1 MRLDLNG
8 GNEEYEKNGEPPS
21 VSKALRRLRRRG
33 GLLSREL
40 CYAIEVANE
49 NPEGFRDYMQV
60 RLAKT
65 VRYMEQGNHV
75 VSVMASAAP
84 LLGLLGTVTGMV
96 STFEVI
102 TLYGNQ
108 NPVLM
113 ADGISEA
120 LISTQSG
127 LLVAFPLTLLKQ
139 RLDER
144 VEILR
149 QKMELGATVQKDMG
163 IEMGPLMDIVFI
175 LLIFFVVTSS
185 FTRETGVDVTKPQAQ
200 SASQLEK
207 ENLLIAITR
216 EGTIHMNERQ
226 VDLASLQDILKQSLA
241 KAPDREA
248 VVIADKGA
256 ETGVLVQVI
265 DMCNL
270 AGVKKVSIAAQAE

>member
-1 MRLDLNG
+1 MDFNV
-8 GNEEYEKNGEPPS
+8 P
-21 VSKALRRLRRRG
+21 RR
-33 GLLSREL
+33 
-40 CYAIEVANE
+40 
-49 NPEGFRDYMQV
+49 
-60 RLAKT
+60 K
-65 VRYMEQGNHV
+65 
-75 VSVMASAAP
+75 
-84 LLGLLGTVTGMV
+84 
-96 STFEVI
+96 
-102 TLYGNQ
+102 
-108 NPVLM
+108 
-113 ADGISEA
+113 
-120 LISTQSG
+120 
-127 LLVAFPLTLLKQ
+127 
-139 RLDER
+139 
-144 VEILR
+144 
-149 QKMELGATVQKDMG
+149 QKDMG

-175 LLIFFVVTSS
+175 LLIFFVATSS

-248 VVIADKGA
+248 VVIADKGS

>member
-1 MRLDLNG
+1 MEFNL
-8 GNEEYEKNGEPPS
+8 P
-21 VSKALRRLRRRG
+21 RR
-33 GLLSREL
+33 
-40 CYAIEVANE
+40 
-49 NPEGFRDYMQV
+49 
-60 RLAKT
+60 K
-65 VRYMEQGNHV
+65 
-75 VSVMASAAP
+75 
-84 LLGLLGTVTGMV
+84 
-96 STFEVI
+96 
-102 TLYGNQ
+102 
-108 NPVLM
+108 
-113 ADGISEA
+113 
-120 LISTQSG
+120 
-127 LLVAFPLTLLKQ
+127 
-139 RLDER
+139 
-144 VEILR
+144 
-149 QKMELGATVQKDMG
+149 QKDMG

-216 EGTIHMNERQ
+216 AGTIHMNERQ

-248 VVIADKGA
+248 VVIADKGS

>member
-1 MRLDLNG
+1 MEFNL
-8 GNEEYEKNGEPPS
+8 P
-21 VSKALRRLRRRG
+21 RR
-33 GLLSREL
+33 
-40 CYAIEVANE
+40 
-49 NPEGFRDYMQV
+49 
-60 RLAKT
+60 K
-65 VRYMEQGNHV
+65 
-75 VSVMASAAP
+75 
-84 LLGLLGTVTGMV
+84 
-96 STFEVI
+96 
-102 TLYGNQ
+102 
-108 NPVLM
+108 
-113 ADGISEA
+113 
-120 LISTQSG
+120 
-127 LLVAFPLTLLKQ
+127 
-139 RLDER
+139 
-144 VEILR
+144 
-149 QKMELGATVQKDMG
+149 QKDVG

-248 VVIADKGA
+248 VVIADTES

>member
-1 MRLDLNG
+1 MEFNL
-8 GNEEYEKNGEPPS
+8 P
-21 VSKALRRLRRRG
+21 RR
-33 GLLSREL
+33 
-40 CYAIEVANE
+40 
-49 NPEGFRDYMQV
+49 
-60 RLAKT
+60 K
-65 VRYMEQGNHV
+65 
-75 VSVMASAAP
+75 
-84 LLGLLGTVTGMV
+84 
-96 STFEVI
+96 
-102 TLYGNQ
+102 
-108 NPVLM
+108 
-113 ADGISEA
+113 
-120 LISTQSG
+120 
-127 LLVAFPLTLLKQ
+127 
-139 RLDER
+139 
-144 VEILR
+144 
-149 QKMELGATVQKDMG
+149 QKDMG
-163 IEMGPLMDIVFI
+163 VEMGPLMDIVFI

-248 VVIADKGA
+248 VVIADKGS

>member
-1 MRLDLNG
+1 
-8 GNEEYEKNGEPPS
+8 
-21 VSKALRRLRRRG
+21 
-33 GLLSREL
+33 
-40 CYAIEVANE
+40 
-49 NPEGFRDYMQV
+49 
-60 RLAKT
+60 
-65 VRYMEQGNHV
+65 
-75 VSVMASAAP
+75 
-84 LLGLLGTVTGMV
+84 
-96 STFEVI
+96 
-102 TLYGNQ
+102 
-108 NPVLM
+108 
-113 ADGISEA
+113 
-120 LISTQSG
+120 
-127 LLVAFPLTLLKQ
+127 
-139 RLDER
+139 
-144 VEILR
+144 
-149 QKMELGATVQKDMG
+149 MG

-248 VVIADKGA
+248 VVITDKGS

>member
-1 MRLDLNG
+1 MEFNL
-8 GNEEYEKNGEPPS
+8 P
-21 VSKALRRLRRRG
+21 RR
-33 GLLSREL
+33 
-40 CYAIEVANE
+40 
-49 NPEGFRDYMQV
+49 
-60 RLAKT
+60 K
-65 VRYMEQGNHV
+65 
-75 VSVMASAAP
+75 
-84 LLGLLGTVTGMV
+84 
-96 STFEVI
+96 
-102 TLYGNQ
+102 
-108 NPVLM
+108 
-113 ADGISEA
+113 
-120 LISTQSG
+120 
-127 LLVAFPLTLLKQ
+127 
-139 RLDER
+139 
-144 VEILR
+144 
-149 QKMELGATVQKDMG
+149 QKDMG

-248 VVIADKGA
+248 VVIADMGA

>member
-1 MRLDLNG
+1 MEFNL
-8 GNEEYEKNGEPPS
+8 P
-21 VSKALRRLRRRG
+21 RR
-33 GLLSREL
+33 
-40 CYAIEVANE
+40 
-49 NPEGFRDYMQV
+49 
-60 RLAKT
+60 K
-65 VRYMEQGNHV
+65 
-75 VSVMASAAP
+75 
-84 LLGLLGTVTGMV
+84 
-96 STFEVI
+96 
-102 TLYGNQ
+102 
-108 NPVLM
+108 
-113 ADGISEA
+113 
-120 LISTQSG
+120 
-127 LLVAFPLTLLKQ
+127 
-139 RLDER
+139 
-144 VEILR
+144 
-149 QKMELGATVQKDMG
+149 QKDMG

-241 KAPDREA
+241 KALDREA

>member
-1 MRLDLNG
+1 MKVCMEFNL
-8 GNEEYEKNGEPPS
+8 P
-21 VSKALRRLRRRG
+21 RR
-33 GLLSREL
+33 
-40 CYAIEVANE
+40 
-49 NPEGFRDYMQV
+49 
-60 RLAKT
+60 K
-65 VRYMEQGNHV
+65 
-75 VSVMASAAP
+75 
-84 LLGLLGTVTGMV
+84 
-96 STFEVI
+96 
-102 TLYGNQ
+102 
-108 NPVLM
+108 
-113 ADGISEA
+113 
-120 LISTQSG
+120 
-127 LLVAFPLTLLKQ
+127 
-139 RLDER
+139 
-144 VEILR
+144 
-149 QKMELGATVQKDMG
+149 QKDMG

-248 VVIADKGA
+248 VVIADKGS

>member
-1 MRLDLNG
+1 MEFNL
-8 GNEEYEKNGEPPS
+8 P
-21 VSKALRRLRRRG
+21 RR
-33 GLLSREL
+33 
-40 CYAIEVANE
+40 
-49 NPEGFRDYMQV
+49 
-60 RLAKT
+60 K
-65 VRYMEQGNHV
+65 
-75 VSVMASAAP
+75 
-84 LLGLLGTVTGMV
+84 
-96 STFEVI
+96 
-102 TLYGNQ
+102 
-108 NPVLM
+108 
-113 ADGISEA
+113 
-120 LISTQSG
+120 
-127 LLVAFPLTLLKQ
+127 
-139 RLDER
+139 
-144 VEILR
+144 
-149 QKMELGATVQKDMG
+149 QKDVG

-241 KAPDREA
+241 KTPDREA
-248 VVIADKGA
+248 VVIADKES

>member
-1 MRLDLNG
+1 MNFNL
-8 GNEEYEKNGEPPS
+8 P
-21 VSKALRRLRRRG
+21 RR
-33 GLLSREL
+33 
-40 CYAIEVANE
+40 
-49 NPEGFRDYMQV
+49 
-60 RLAKT
+60 K
-65 VRYMEQGNHV
+65 
-75 VSVMASAAP
+75 
-84 LLGLLGTVTGMV
+84 
-96 STFEVI
+96 
-102 TLYGNQ
+102 
-108 NPVLM
+108 
-113 ADGISEA
+113 
-120 LISTQSG
+120 
-127 LLVAFPLTLLKQ
+127 
-139 RLDER
+139 
-144 VEILR
+144 
-149 QKMELGATVQKDMG
+149 QKDVG

-241 KAPDREA
+241 QAPDREA
-248 VVIADKGA
+248 VVIADKES

>member
-1 MRLDLNG
+1 MEFNL
-8 GNEEYEKNGEPPS
+8 P
-21 VSKALRRLRRRG
+21 RR
-33 GLLSREL
+33 
-40 CYAIEVANE
+40 
-49 NPEGFRDYMQV
+49 
-60 RLAKT
+60 K
-65 VRYMEQGNHV
+65 
-75 VSVMASAAP
+75 
-84 LLGLLGTVTGMV
+84 
-96 STFEVI
+96 
-102 TLYGNQ
+102 
-108 NPVLM
+108 
-113 ADGISEA
+113 
-120 LISTQSG
+120 
-127 LLVAFPLTLLKQ
+127 
-139 RLDER
+139 
-144 VEILR
+144 
-149 QKMELGATVQKDMG
+149 QKDMG

-265 DMCNL
+265 DMCNM
-270 AGVKKVSIAAQAE
+270 AGVKKVSIAAQAEYVILSVVRSTESKDLSKIFF

>member
-1 MRLDLNG
+1 MEFNL
-8 GNEEYEKNGEPPS
+8 P
-21 VSKALRRLRRRG
+21 RR
-33 GLLSREL
+33 
-40 CYAIEVANE
+40 
-49 NPEGFRDYMQV
+49 
-60 RLAKT
+60 K
-65 VRYMEQGNHV
+65 
-75 VSVMASAAP
+75 
-84 LLGLLGTVTGMV
+84 
-96 STFEVI
+96 
-102 TLYGNQ
+102 
-108 NPVLM
+108 
-113 ADGISEA
+113 
-120 LISTQSG
+120 
-127 LLVAFPLTLLKQ
+127 
-139 RLDER
+139 
-144 VEILR
+144 
-149 QKMELGATVQKDMG
+149 QKDVG

-248 VVIADKGA
+248 VVIADKES

>member
-1 MRLDLNG
+1 MEFNL
-8 GNEEYEKNGEPPS
+8 P
-21 VSKALRRLRRRG
+21 RR
-33 GLLSREL
+33 
-40 CYAIEVANE
+40 
-49 NPEGFRDYMQV
+49 
-60 RLAKT
+60 K
-65 VRYMEQGNHV
+65 
-75 VSVMASAAP
+75 
-84 LLGLLGTVTGMV
+84 
-96 STFEVI
+96 
-102 TLYGNQ
+102 
-108 NPVLM
+108 
-113 ADGISEA
+113 
-120 LISTQSG
+120 
-127 LLVAFPLTLLKQ
+127 
-139 RLDER
+139 
-144 VEILR
+144 
-149 QKMELGATVQKDMG
+149 QKDVG

-185 FTRETGVDVTKPQAQ
+185 FTRETGVNVTKPQAQ

-248 VVIADKGA
+248 VVIADKES

>member
-1 MRLDLNG
+1 MEFNL
-8 GNEEYEKNGEPPS
+8 P
-21 VSKALRRLRRRG
+21 RR
-33 GLLSREL
+33 
-40 CYAIEVANE
+40 
-49 NPEGFRDYMQV
+49 
-60 RLAKT
+60 K
-65 VRYMEQGNHV
+65 
-75 VSVMASAAP
+75 
-84 LLGLLGTVTGMV
+84 
-96 STFEVI
+96 
-102 TLYGNQ
+102 
-108 NPVLM
+108 
-113 ADGISEA
+113 
-120 LISTQSG
+120 
-127 LLVAFPLTLLKQ
+127 
-139 RLDER
+139 
-144 VEILR
+144 
-149 QKMELGATVQKDMG
+149 QKDVG
-163 IEMGPLMDIVFI
+163 IEMSPLMDIVFI

-248 VVIADKGA
+248 VVIADKES

>member
-1 MRLDLNG
+1 MDFNL
-8 GNEEYEKNGEPPS
+8 P
-21 VSKALRRLRRRG
+21 RRKR
-33 GLLSREL
+33 
-40 CYAIEVANE
+40 
-49 NPEGFRDYMQV
+49 
-60 RLAKT
+60 
-65 VRYMEQGNHV
+65 
-75 VSVMASAAP
+75 
-84 LLGLLGTVTGMV
+84 
-96 STFEVI
+96 
-102 TLYGNQ
+102 
-108 NPVLM
+108 
-113 ADGISEA
+113 
-120 LISTQSG
+120 
-127 LLVAFPLTLLKQ
+127 
-139 RLDER
+139 
-144 VEILR
+144 
-149 QKMELGATVQKDMG
+149 KDVG

-248 VVIADKGA
+248 VVIADKES

>member
-1 MRLDLNG
+1 MDFNL
-8 GNEEYEKNGEPPS
+8 P
-21 VSKALRRLRRRG
+21 RR
-33 GLLSREL
+33 
-40 CYAIEVANE
+40 
-49 NPEGFRDYMQV
+49 
-60 RLAKT
+60 K
-65 VRYMEQGNHV
+65 
-75 VSVMASAAP
+75 
-84 LLGLLGTVTGMV
+84 
-96 STFEVI
+96 
-102 TLYGNQ
+102 
-108 NPVLM
+108 
-113 ADGISEA
+113 
-120 LISTQSG
+120 
-127 LLVAFPLTLLKQ
+127 
-139 RLDER
+139 
-144 VEILR
+144 
-149 QKMELGATVQKDMG
+149 QKDVG

-241 KAPDREA
+241 KAPDREV
-248 VVIADKGA
+248 VVIADKEA